1 MAQTLSEAQTGA
13 GQDPSTGH
21 ETIVVL
27 DFGSQFSMLI
37 ARRVRELNTYCELLP
52 FDTPYEKIANHDI
65 RGVILF

>member
-37 ARRVRELNTYCELLP
+37 ARRLSSANVRV
-52 FDTPYEKIANHDI
+52 I
-65 RGVILF
+65 RHRALERLRVCVTGESK